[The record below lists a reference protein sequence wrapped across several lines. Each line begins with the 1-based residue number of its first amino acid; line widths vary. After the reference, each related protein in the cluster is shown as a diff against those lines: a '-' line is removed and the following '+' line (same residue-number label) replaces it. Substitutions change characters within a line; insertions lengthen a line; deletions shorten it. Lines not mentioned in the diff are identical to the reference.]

1 MKSKFFIFYL
11 TRKTIHIP
19 YIMKFINSL
28 IIISCII
35 SSLIAENIYSEKFN
49 PDSLRF
55 KTAYATRCIESPY
68 IDGKLDDDSWKQA
81 MPVNEFFQ
89 IEPIELTAP
98 SEQTIVRVIYDDNA
112 IYIAFECKDSNP
124 EKIRRPLTRRDNYM
138 DGFSSS
144 SDFVG
149 FAIDSRNDDYNGN
162 WFGVNAAG
170 VKIDVSVSGHGEYD
184 PSWDAVWDAAVDIN
198 DIGYSVEFMIP
209 FSVFQFENK
218 ENQVWGIEF
227 DRHIHKTQEMVRWPG
242 HRKSHVG
249 TVQQF
254 GVLLGLSNIPEPKK
268 VELIPYFLSSFS
280 QGNNQYN
287 LGADARYGIS
297 SSAVLNATVNPDFGQ
312 VEADPSVLNLTAYET
327 FYEERRPFF
336 SEGANFFQHRLQL
349 FHSRRIGNAPGY
361 FYPDSGEIE
370 NIPGNTTILGAF
382 KLLGTTKSGINYG
395 LINASTAEELGTLT
409 NLNGQKEDF
418 VVEPQTNYAVG
429 RFEKPIINNYSRLGV
444 MVTDVRR
451 KNSGSAN
458 VVGLDWK
465 IGLMN
470 NRLFSNGQIVSSN
483 TDKTGNA
490 FRFNLGYTDPVWW
503 GTRFWYGT
511 YDNKFEINDLGYL
524 RRNDLSW
531 AGARFEVRRQEP
543 WGYFLNN
550 NIDIKYR
557 KEWRGDGLIL
567 EDEIEL
573 ESNNLLRNY
582 WRIGF
587 FSELSLPAYNDD
599 DIFRDDRAWAY
610 STEKF
615 WVNGLSFMSDRRRK
629 IIFSLETGIGDAK
642 LRGRGYSTKVGI
654 NYKPID
660 PLNIII
666 LASQDLSPN
675 YMQYVDI
682 VDDQSSSS
690 RIYANSKQVTKQVEF
705 RMDWTFSPELTLQ
718 GYLQPFYADMKYLRF
733 YELMSPETMELESFD
748 YLSLYENPDFK
759 WENTV
764 GTFVLRWEYH
774 PGSTLFLVYS
784 LNEYRYYSASD
795 GLWSSGSSNAVVVKL
810 NYWMK
815 I

>member
-1 MKSKFFIFYL
+1 MKI
-11 TRKTIHIP
+11 RQG
-19 YIMKFINSL
+19 L
-28 IIISCII
+28 ITVILFI
-35 SSLIAENIYSEKFN
+35 SSIIAQNTYLEKFN

-55 KTAYATRCIESPY
+55 KTSYATRCIDPPY
-68 IDGKLDDDSWKQA
+68 IDGRLDDDSWVQA
-81 MPVNEFFQ
+81 TPVNEFFQ
-89 IEPIELTAP
+89 IEPIELSAP
-98 SEQTIVRVIYDDNA
+98 SEQTIVRVVYDDNA

-124 EKIRRPLTRRDNYM
+124 EKIRKPLTRRDNYM
-138 DGFSSS
+138 DGFASS

-170 VKIDVSVSGHGEYD
+170 VKIDVSVSGHEEYD
-184 PSWDAVWDAAVDIN
+184 PSWDAVWDAAVNIN
-198 DIGYSVEFMIP
+198 NSGYSVEFMIP

-242 HRKSHVG
+242 HQKSHVG
-249 TVQQF
+249 TVSAF
-254 GVLLGLSNIPEPKK
+254 GVLLGIKNIPEPKK
-268 VELIPYFLSSFS
+268 VELVPYALSSFS
-280 QGNNQYN
+280 QGENQYN
-287 LGADARYGIS
+287 LGVDARYGIS
-297 SSAVLNATVNPDFGQ
+297 SSAIINTTINPDFGQ

-361 FYPDSGEIE
+361 FYPDSGEVE
-370 NIPGNTTILGAF
+370 NIPGNTTILGAV
-382 KLLGTTKSGINYG
+382 KLLGTTNSGINYG
-395 LINASTAEELGTLT
+395 LINANTAEESGTLI
-409 NLNGQKEDF
+409 NPDGQKEDF

-429 RFEKPIINNYSRLGV
+429 RIEKPIINNFSRLGI
-444 MVTDVRR
+444 MATDVRR
-451 KNSGSAN
+451 KNAASAS

-465 IGLMN
+465 IGLIK
-470 NRLFSNGQIVSSN
+470 NRLFSNGQLVRSN
-483 TDKTGNA
+483 TDQKGNA
-490 FRFNLGYTDPVWW
+490 FRFNVGYTDPVWW

-531 AGARFEVRRQEP
+531 VGARFNIRKQEP

-550 NIDIKYR
+550 DIELKYR

-573 ESNNLLRNY
+573 ESYSLMKNY

-587 FSELSLPAYNDD
+587 SSELSLPAYNDD
-599 DIFRDDRAWAY
+599 DIFRDDRAWTY
-610 STEKF
+610 STEKRWF
-615 WVNGLSFMSDRRRK
+615 NEISFKSDRRK
-629 IIFSLETGIGDAK
+629 KLILSLGAGVGNAK
-642 LRGRGYSTKVGI
+642 LRGKGYGTKI
-654 NYKPID
+654 EIDYKPID
-660 PLNIII
+660 PLNISID
-666 LASQDLSPN
+666 ASQDRVPD

-682 VDDQSSSS
+682 IDEQNSIS
-690 RIYANSKQVTKQVEF
+690 RVYANSKQVTKQVEF

-718 GYLQPFYADMKYLRF
+718 CYLQPFYADMNYLS
-733 YELMSPETMELESFD
+733 YYKLISPETMNLQSYD
-748 YLSLYENPDFK
+748 YLGLYDNPDFK
-759 WENTV
+759 LKNTV
-764 GTFVLRWEYH
+764 GTFVLRWEYN

-784 LNEYRYYSASD
+784 LNEYNYFSASD
-795 GLWSSGSSNAVVVKL
+795 GLWSSGSSNTIVVKL